1 MKTYKKISIITVTK
15 NSQKTIGSTIKS
27 FIKQDY
33 KNKELIIVDGKSSDK
48 TISIINKYKDKISN
62 IIIEKDKGI
71 YDALNKGFKNS
82 KGEIIGILH
91 SDDQYN
97 NEKVISKIMGIF
109 NNKKVSLVHTNVDIK
124 YKKFKRIFLSK
135 KQFKNQDFS
144 RGLMPPHTG
153 IFFKRKILNQIGYFD
168 LKFEYA
174 ADLDFIIRCF
184 KRKEIRKQYYNIKSI
199 NMLSGGRSTKNFV
212 NVIKQNME
220 WFKILNKNK
229 IKYNIISLLFYKFI
243 NRLSQII

>member
-1 MKTYKKISIITVTK
+1 MKSYKKISIITVTK
-15 NSQKTIGSTIKS
+15 NSQNTIESTIKS

-48 TISIINKYKDKISN
+48 TISIIKKYKDKISKF
-62 IIIEKDKGI
+62 ITEKDKGI

-97 NEKVISKIMGIF
+97 NEKVISKIMRVF
-109 NNKKVSLVHTNVDIK
+109 NNTKVSLVHTNVDIK

-135 KQFKNQDFS
+135 KQFKNEDFS

-168 LKFEYA
+168 LKFKYA

-184 KRKEIRKQYYNIKSI
+184 KRKEIRKKYHNIKSI

-212 NVIKQNME
+212 NVIKQNIE

-229 IKYNIISLLFYKFI
+229 IKYNIITLLFYKFI